1 MSRWLEKEISKGNV
15 IDLIGQF
22 FYQLGIVKDKEII
35 TDIEITGKDT
45 FFVRFKLEKELE
57 VKLIEH
63 HGKRLYEGSGLGG
76 QTGTGETP

>member
-1 MSRWLEKEISKGNV
+1 MRWIEKEISKGNV

-22 FYQLGIVKDKEII
+22 FYQIGIVKDSEHI
-35 TDIEITGKDT
+35 TDLEITGKDS
-45 FFVRFKLEKELE
+45 FFVRLKIEKELE

-63 HGKRLYEGSGLGG
+63 HGKRLQEGSGLGG